1 MRRMRTPKASTGRF
15 SLGKTVHPRHKREF
29 RGEDLP
35 DDTGTKGNE
44 SRFVRC
50 QFCGA
55 INDTELRPRGD
66 GWGGNLNKVDSGASA
81 TTLYYDVVGGAG
93 CWACGSSN
101 YY

>member
-1 MRRMRTPKASTGRF
+1 MSRRTIARHRGQRKAF
-15 SLGKTVHPRHKREF
+15 PLVHTHKSRVF
-29 RGEDLP
+29 RGVDLP
-35 DDTGTKGNE
+35 DDAGTKGNE

-50 QFCGA
+50 QWCGA

-66 GWGGNLNKVDSGASA
+66 GWGGNISKADTGATE

-93 CWACGSSN
+93 CWFCGSSN